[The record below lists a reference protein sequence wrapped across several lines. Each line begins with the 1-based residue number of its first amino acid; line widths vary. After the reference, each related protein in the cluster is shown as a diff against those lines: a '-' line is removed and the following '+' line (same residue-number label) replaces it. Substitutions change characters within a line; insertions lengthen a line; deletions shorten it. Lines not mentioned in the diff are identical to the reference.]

1 MGEYNTGNPVPSSA
15 MPDIWDNNATIDEF
29 VNSPE
34 LTLTTRTG
42 TERDTLAGIQKK
54 SDDQRV
60 QMAEDGAA
68 VVEET
73 RQNLIPLSRQYMTLA
88 DAQADIANIPVSST
102 TYYRSPDD
110 SALAVEVINN
120 GGTLQPTGRKMPSN
134 QAVELLRGLID
145 NLGVNPFSVVFK
157 NGLSPLGY
165 KNGRLYADEFE
176 KVYSSNSGIEFGGS
190 IIDNNPPDGWIFIIY
205 YRNGLV
211 LCGQKTDGTIV
222 GFGDG
227 SSGGGSIEPGDT
239 AADYDSIRNYTG
251 TATVRDV
258 VGQRIAGR
266 FVVNPDDT
274 TSEEIPGGI
283 LVDVLGRRWYRQA
296 DYVNY
301 DMFLA
306 TRVPDATLASIRQ
319 AIAAGNTA
327 SAIAYLS
334 GVAYSDL
341 AIKNAHKYAN
351 LLKIPVR
358 QNDGAFLVLVDFEV
372 EVRTDTD
379 LTGSIIF
386 TSADSGLNETRWG
399 PLRILD
405 PAAPEPLRIF
415 NIKGKD
421 RIELTSAELAT
432 FNASYSQYMK
442 KGSQYLPY
450 PKLYP
455 YYGGMFYALST
466 EVELYRN
473 GNRTNPRDRVLYRDF
488 SRIGKAGGLTQ
499 RLVKDI
505 PNGTIGYAAIIP
517 KEDNFLEF
525 KCPHF
530 IELGDSRRF
539 LNIEVSR
546 PMVKIKNLVHTSLQ
560 TASTSL
566 ESRVLVSAREVFDV
580 YCEYGEATCH
590 PKENGS
596 YVICIRDTCDVHID
610 KYYGLHGW
618 GFQGHHG
625 IKGLFINDSTFN
637 RFDFHSFGYDC
648 FSNNMV
654 IKGKQIN
661 IQGGNAWR
669 FRNLSFIVTKT
680 DGNALEYFLNF
691 VIGMR
696 QDYASDCECNLT
708 IDGLTVL
715 WDKNLPAWY
724 NTTRSFDVV
733 RMIDTANSDD
743 QGIDSK
749 LPYTMDIRNVV
760 FDLAGIQ
767 TGRPNGDFEF
777 CAVTALRSQFTDY
790 AVTGRKT
797 LLPDNITVDG
807 MTAINV
813 QSTQNA
819 VMCGIKLPADLYQN
833 YVGSRNKKGSD
844 GTNARVTLRN
854 LHSVIN
860 NPSIELAAA
869 QTVDIPGNAASW
881 TADYLNSDYSWV
893 PRITLENCIPAII
906 HTPGAKAVVDVHGG
920 KLARV
925 YTNDN
930 GNRCRVTGADIE
942 LIPDASGVIYF
953 AADKTLVTGCSWL
966 DPTNGATY
974 SGSLRGS
981 GNEMIGDSAK
991 APNLPTTAFIEE

>member
-1 MGEYNTGNPVPSSA
+1 MTQYNTGNHVPSSA

-73 RQNLIPLSRQYMTLA
+73 RKNLIPLSRQYMTLA
-88 DAQADIANIPVSST
+88 AAQADIANIPVGST

-110 SALAVEVINN
+110 SALAIEVINN
-120 GGTLQPTGRKMPSN
+120 AGTLQPTGRKMPSS
-134 QAVELLRGLID
+134 QAVDSVRGLID
-145 NLGVNPFSVVFK
+145 SQGENPFSVVFK

-165 KNGRLYADEFE
+165 KDGRLYADEFQ
-176 KVYSSNSGIEFGGS
+176 KLYSSDAGLEFGGS
-190 IIDNNPPDGWIFIIY
+190 IIDNNPPDGWRFVIY

-211 LCGQKTDGTIV
+211 MCGQRNDGTMI
-222 GFGDG
+222 GFGEG
-227 SSGGGSIEPGDT
+227 GSGGGSIEPGDT

-306 TRVPDATLASIRQ
+306 TRVPDATLTSIRQ
-319 AIAAGNTA
+319 ALAAGNTA

-358 QNDGAFLVLVDFEV
+358 QNDGAFLLLVDFEV

-405 PAAPEPLRIF
+405 PTAPEPLRMF
-415 NIKGKD
+415 NLKGKD
-421 RIELTSAELAT
+421 RIELTPAELAT

-442 KGSQYLPY
+442 KWSQYLPY

-473 GNRTNPRDRVLYRDF
+473 GNRTNQRDRVLYRDF

-590 PKENGS
+590 PKESGS

-966 DPTNGATY
+966 NPANGATY
-974 SGSLRGS
+974 TGTLRGS
-981 GNEMIGDSAK
+981 GNEMLGDTDK
-991 APNLPTTAFIEE
+991 APNLPSNAFI